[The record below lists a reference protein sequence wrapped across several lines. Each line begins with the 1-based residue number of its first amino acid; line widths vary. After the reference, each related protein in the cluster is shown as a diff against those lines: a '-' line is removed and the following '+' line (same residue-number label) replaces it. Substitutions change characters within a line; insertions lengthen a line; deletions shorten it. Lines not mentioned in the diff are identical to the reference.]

1 MNACNDSI
9 VAGEHIVREKLTAMS
24 GFVWANTKPEF
35 QASPLPATIN
45 RPVKRLKLVA
55 RLSPA
60 FYIGPHA
67 GWNYGIVTRFLT
79 FYNSKFGGRI

>member
-35 QASPLPATIN
+35 QATSNPTID
-45 RPVKRLKLVA
+45 
-55 RLSPA
+55 
-60 FYIGPHA
+60 
-67 GWNYGIVTRFLT
+67 
-79 FYNSKFGGRI
+79 

>member
-35 QASPLPATIN
+35 QAKA
-45 RPVKRLKLVA
+45 V
-55 RLSPA
+55 LSN
-60 FYIGPHA
+60 IGPAYSTGELLNTPLGYTRTFVLSGLLCLTQQARRA
-67 GWNYGIVTRFLT
+67 GMGPRQ
-79 FYNSKFGGRI
+79 